1 MAMERREILSL
12 EIPAD
17 LATVWAHL
25 RDPAL
30 ARRWYGTGGPGSD
43 EEIRR
48 ELIDGADEGRFIEQD
63 AATHTLTWP
72 NHDVLAVS
80 AAAHEPRHTHLVV
93 TRPSH
98 DAYGRGYDGVLDE
111 RDERW
116 LADLHQLQFALRV
129 HPGHERR
136 TLASKDLDAGPR
148 QARLLDKAGLHGVR
162 GVPVGGHVQARRPDG
177 TLLGG
182 TLLYKTENQLGL
194 HLHGITESLMILRE
208 TPAGSRPPNGTVS
221 PVLSVYGVDD
231 ETFAQVESRWDA
243 WWRGAGAKPAGAR
256 VGA

>member
-1 MAMERREILSL
+1 MPMERREILSL
-12 EIPAD
+12 ELTAE
-17 LATVWAHL
+17 LATVWEHL

-30 ARRWYGTGGPGSD
+30 ARRWFGTGGPGSD

-48 ELIDGADEGRFIEQD
+48 DLIEGADEGRLIEHD
-63 AATHTLTWP
+63 STTHTLTWP

-80 AAAHEPRHTHLVV
+80 AAAHEPRHTRLVV

-98 DAYGRGYDGVLDE
+98 DAYGHGYDGVLDD

-116 LADLHQLQFALRV
+116 IANAHQLQFALRV
-129 HPGHERR
+129 HPGQERR
-136 TLASKDLDAGPR
+136 TLAAQDLDAGPR
-148 QARLLDKAGLHGVR
+148 PARLLDQAGLHGIR

-182 TLLYKTENQLGL
+182 TLLYKTEHQLGL
-194 HLHGITESLMILRE
+194 QLHGTTESLLIVRE
-208 TPAGSRPPNGTVS
+208 TPAGTRPPNGTVS
-221 PVLSVYGVDD
+221 PVLSVYGLDD
-231 ETFAQVESRWDA
+231 ETFAQVERRWES
-243 WWRGAGAKPAGAR
+243 WWQGAGAKPAGTQ